1 MPGPRT
7 KLYKY
12 VCLITLDIKYE
23 KVSQKRHRSIL
34 GKVDNGFGCRYNPT
48 LSSESVDLL
57 LGKPYKGY
65 GTEES
70 FDHTSESSFLMIRS
84 LFLILTANRSRGHKT
99 LYGIKHSTLHYQQRR
114 CEVSICGH

>member
-34 GKVDNGFGCRYNPT
+34 GKVDNGFGCRYNPA
-48 LSSESVDLL
+48 LSSKSVDLL

-70 FDHTSESSFLMIRS
+70 FDHTSESSFLNDQKFIPNTDGEQIPR
-84 LFLILTANRSRGHKT
+84 TQ
-99 LYGIKHSTLHYQQRR
+99 KHFMA
-114 CEVSICGH
+114 